1 MVCIA
6 LDVPLRYVTGSLGAN
21 LRDAVLLCITLA
33 SLARVRGQHGIVAIL
48 LLGALAFHTAVGL
61 FVMGFNGAGLNQVG
75 FGLKILLPFLAGLCL
90 PAKLFGRGRIV
101 VGTYLVI
108 LGVTICGL
116 LLDKAGLLAGM
127 KSSIQTAIGAKQ
139 YGYATIWGG
148 GELVRLA
155 GFTRSFAAASTILC
169 GSLLIVF
176 SALPQLSHKVL
187 LLAVSLYPLWL
198 TNSKA
203 TAIAAI
209 LLLPVQ
215 MLGPAKALRIH
226 KWLIAILIALNV
238 ALPVLSSGLYYHF
251 PISGNELTYSMVDR
265 LMNTW
270 PGAWA
275 LFQRT
280 GFWLFGRGIGG
291 IGAPQKTYAPID
303 FNAGDSLFVYMFA
316 YFGVLAVAYLGIVAW
331 CVLREHPKDAVGASQ
346 AAAILTFTLFE
357 GLTTGVFEGA
367 FTFLV
372 TGGAV
377 GFFTR
382 SLTGGVRPALPA
394 VDPRAAENG

>member
-1 MVCIA
+1 MACIA
-6 LDVPLRYVTGSLGAN
+6 LDVPLRYLTGSLGAN

-33 SLARVRGQHGIVAIL
+33 SLARVRGQHGIIAIL
-48 LLGALAFHTAVGL
+48 LLGALALHTAVGL
-61 FVMGFNGAGLNQVG
+61 FVMGFNGAGLNQVA

-90 PAKLFGRGRIV
+90 PDKLFGRGRIV

-139 YGYATIWGG
+139 YGYATIWAGG
-148 GELVRLA
+148 DLVRLA

-176 SALPQLSHKVL
+176 SALRQMRHKML

-203 TAIAAI
+203 TAISAI

-226 KWLIAILIALNV
+226 KWLIAILIVLNV

-316 YFGVLAVAYLGIVAW
+316 YFGVFAVAYLGIVAW
-331 CVLREHPKDAVGASQ
+331 CVLREHPRNAVGASQ

-367 FTFLV
+367 FTFFV

-382 SLTGGVRPALPA
+382 KLADGARPTLPA
-394 VDPRAAENG
+394 ADLRAAENG